1 MRKFKYKK
9 EQKQVC
15 YNMRN
20 NIFED
25 SAATTAITQALDYM
39 LFSKKTINNKSHSN
53 KKQKLIK

>member
-1 MRKFKYKK
+1 
-9 EQKQVC
+9 
-15 YNMRN
+15 MRN